1 MTIENGVLKPSGVIQ
16 LRGGTATALAQVN
29 PKPERREL
37 MVEVDTGKI
46 KVGDGIH
53 TWNELPYSGGGATE
67 QPQLTGVNIELTAT
81 NITQKS
87 VSLPANC
94 DMNSLIKVYI
104 QGLLTEQ
111 DLDWELDSTN
121 GTISWQGHNL
131 EDILRVNDRLFI
143 EYFVI

>member
-53 TWNELPYSGGGATE
+53 TWNELPYSGGGTTE
-67 QPQLTGVNIELTAT
+67 QSQLTGISIELTT
-81 NITQKS
+81 TDITQKY
-87 VSLPANC
+87 VSLPVNC
-94 DMNSLIKVYI
+94 DTNSLIKVYI

-111 DLDWELDSTN
+111 NIDWELNSTN
-121 GTISWQGHNL
+121 STISWQGHNL
-131 EDILRVNDRLFI
+131 DNILRVNDRLFI